1 MSIVSRLYASQ
12 GDPGGTVIILNS
24 NFNTIG
30 LFSGPSYSGVRFS
43 IDGNMYR
50 RQAAGGW
57 SSIGAW
63 LLKGAASDYYVQ
75 RTVESGTLTADGGD
89 GAQLT
94 TDRTYDIQQP
104 APFEALAALV
114 TFELSTDAPGTS
126 VEAGPTALSFNTFW
140 ETGA

>member
-1 MSIVSRLYASQ
+1 MFFSHYATQ

-24 NFNTIG
+24 NFNTFG
-30 LFSGPSYSGVRFS
+30 LFSGPSYSGVKFA

-63 LLKGAASDYYVQ
+63 LLKGVASDYYVQ
-75 RTVESGTLTADGGD
+75 RVVESGTLTTDDGD
-89 GAQLT
+89 GVQLT
-94 TDRTYDIQQP
+94 TDRIYDIQQP
-104 APFEALAALV
+104 VPFDVLAALV
-114 TFELSTDAPGTS
+114 TFEISTDAPGAS
-126 VEAGPTALSFNTFW
+126 VEAGPTALSFSTSW